1 LTKVN
6 RLRHHPSILVW
17 AGNNENEAAV
27 STNWYG
33 TDIDK
38 ELYANDYRTLYI
50 NLIMTT
56 IQNIESNMSRPFI
69 SSSPTN
75 GKATRLE
82 NWLAKNPYDWK

>member
-6 RLRHHPSILVW
+6 RLRHHPSILIW

-50 NLIMTT
+50 DVIKS
-56 IQNIESNMSRPFI
+56 IVQKYDPEISRPYL

-75 GKATRLE
+75 GKASGTE

>member
-1 LTKVN
+1 MN

-38 ELYANDYRTLYI
+38 EHYANDYRILYI
-50 NLIMTT
+50 ELIMRNV
-56 IQNIESNMSRPFI
+56 QKIESNASRPFI

-75 GKATRLE
+75 GKKSRLE

>member
-1 LTKVN
+1 M
-6 RLRHHPSILVW
+6 RHHPSILIW

-38 ELYANDYRTLYI
+38 ELYANDYRKLYI
-50 NLIMTT
+50 DV
-56 IQNIESNMSRPFI
+56 IETSVKKYESGDSRPYL

-75 GKATRLE
+75 GKASGNE
-82 NWLAKNPYDWK
+82 KWLAKNPYDWR